1 MSLDVHLTIENKIK
15 KKPSSGIFIRE
26 NGQTKEITEEEWR
39 QRFPDREPVR
49 VTLEE
54 IETNE
59 VYSSNI
65 THNLGTM
72 ADKAGIYYALWRP
85 EEKGWKQAKDIIP
98 VLEKGLKK
106 LKSKSKY
113 FEKFNAPNG
122 WGIYEH
128 FVPFVEE
135 YLNACKEYPDAIIDV
150 SR

>member
-1 MSLDVHLTIENKIK
+1 MSLDVYLTIENKIK

-39 QRFPDREPVR
+39 QRFPDKEPVR

-59 VYSSNI
+59 VYSGNI
-65 THNLGTM
+65 THNLGEM
-72 ADKAGIYYALWRP
+72 AEKAGIYYALWRP
-85 EEKGWKQAKDIIP
+85 EEKGWKQAKDIIL

-106 LKSKSKY
+106 LKSKPEY
-113 FEKFNAPNG
+113 FEKFNAPNV
-122 WGIYEH
+122 WGTYKH

-135 YLNACKEYPDAIIDV
+135 YLNACKEYPDAIIY
-150 SR
+150 